1 MIGLMSTY
9 RCKIGTA
16 DGRIIEKDFEA
27 ESREV
32 LQESLEEQGFF
43 VFRIRK
49 SLQWFAKGAGR
60 NSLSGRRFLAMNQEM
75 LVLIRSGLPILQVLD
90 TMIERMEAG
99 GMLNALQEIRAE
111 VKGGSALSDAFDRFS
126 HMFPQLY
133 VASLRAG
140 EQSGDL
146 PVTLGRYIEY
156 QKRVEAI
163 KAKVR
168 SATFYPALLAI
179 AVTLVLGFLLLYV
192 IPSFTQV
199 YADADVQLPLLT
211 RLVIAVANGLVA
223 GLPIWLPALVVG
235 LLLLRTYART
245 EAGALLADGLKLR
258 LPFFGEL
265 LNEYA
270 LSTFCR
276 TFATTL
282 ASGIPIVQSMQMARG
297 TLNNLVLEKRLSGA
311 VSRIREGEKISEALE
326 HEGNFP
332 AIALRMIGVGE
343 TSGSLV
349 DMLNDV
355 SEYYEAEVERRLD
368 RLTTIVEP
376 LMMMTMGL
384 LIGGIVVAM
393 YIPIFQLAG
402 TVQ

>member
-1 MIGLMSTY
+1 
-9 RCKIGTA
+9 
-16 DGRIIEKDFEA
+16 
-27 ESREV
+27 
-32 LQESLEEQGFF
+32 
-43 VFRIRK
+43 
-49 SLQWFAKGAGR
+49 
-60 NSLSGRRFLAMNQEM
+60 M

-90 TMIERMEAG
+90 TLVDRMEAG
-99 GMLNALQEIRAE
+99 KLFNTLQEIRTD
-111 VKGGSALSDAFDRFS
+111 VKGGNSLSGAFGRFPK
-126 HMFPQLY
+126 MFPQLY
-133 VASLRAG
+133 VASLQAG

-146 PVTLGRYIEY
+146 PVTLARYIEY

-168 SATFYPALLAI
+168 SATFYPALLAV
-179 AVTLVLGFLLLYV
+179 AVTVVLGFLLLFV

-199 YADADVQLPLLT
+199 YADANVQLPFLT
-211 RLVIAVANGLVA
+211 RMVIALANGLVA
-223 GLPIWLPALVVG
+223 GLPIWVPTFLISLF
-235 LLLLRTYART
+235 LLRVYIRT
-245 EAGALLADGLKLR
+245 EAGALLVDRIKLQ
-258 LPFFGEL
+258 LPFFGPL

-282 ASGIPIVQSMQMARG
+282 ASGIPIVQAMQMSRG
-297 TLNNLVLEKRLSGA
+297 TLNNRILERGLAGA
-311 VSRIREGEKISEALE
+311 IIRIQEGARISEALE
-326 HEGNFP
+326 QTGNFP
-332 AIALRMIGVGE
+332 VIALRMIGVGE

-349 DMLNDV
+349 DMLDDV
-355 SEYYEAEVERRLD
+355 SEYYEDEVERRLD
-368 RLTTIVEP
+368 RLTTMVEP

>member
-1 MIGLMSTY
+1 MSTY
-9 RCKIGTA
+9 RCKIGTS
-16 DGRIIEKDFEA
+16 DGRVLEKEFEA
-27 ESREV
+27 ENRED
-32 LQESLEEQGFF
+32 LQENLEEQGFF
-43 VFRIRK
+43 VFKVRRV
-49 SLQWFAKGAGR
+49 SLQWFTRGSASG
-60 NSLSGRRFLAMNQEM
+60 SLSGRRFLALNQEM

-90 TMIERMEAG
+90 TLVDRMEAG
-99 GMLNALQEIRAE
+99 KLFNTLQEIRTD
-111 VKGGSALSDAFDRFS
+111 VKGGNSLSGAFGRFPK
-126 HMFPQLY
+126 MFPQLY
-133 VASLRAG
+133 VASLQAG

-146 PVTLGRYIEY
+146 PVTLARYIEY

-168 SATFYPALLAI
+168 SATFYPALLAV
-179 AVTLVLGFLLLYV
+179 AVTAVLGFLLLFV

-199 YADADVQLPLLT
+199 YADANVQLPFLT
-211 RLVIAVANGLVA
+211 RMVIALANGLVA
-223 GLPIWLPALVVG
+223 GLPIWVPTFLISLF
-235 LLLLRTYART
+235 LLRVYIRT
-245 EAGALLADGLKLR
+245 EAGALLVDRIKLQ
-258 LPFFGEL
+258 LPFFGPL

-282 ASGIPIVQSMQMARG
+282 ASGIPIVQAMQMSRG
-297 TLNNLVLEKRLSGA
+297 TLNNRILERGLAGA
-311 VSRIREGEKISEALE
+311 IIRIQEGARISEALE
-326 HEGNFP
+326 QTGNFP
-332 AIALRMIGVGE
+332 VIALRMIGVGE

-349 DMLNDV
+349 DMLDDV
-355 SEYYEAEVERRLD
+355 SEYYEDEVERRLD
-368 RLTTIVEP
+368 RLTTMVEP

>member
-1 MIGLMSTY
+1 MSTY
-9 RCKIGTA
+9 RCKIGTS
-16 DGRIIEKDFEA
+16 DGRVLEKEFEA
-27 ESREV
+27 ENRAA
-32 LQESLEEQGFF
+32 LQETLEEQGFF
-43 VFRIRK
+43 VFKIRK
-49 SLQWFAKGAGR
+49 APLQWFSKGSGGGAI
-60 NSLSGRRFLAMNQEM
+60 SGRRFLSLNQEM

-90 TMIERMEAG
+90 TLVDRMEPG
-99 GMLNALQEIRAE
+99 GLLNTLQDIRTD
-111 VKGGSALSDAFDRFS
+111 VKGGSSLSDAFDRFS
-126 HMFPQLY
+126 SMFPHLY

-146 PVTLGRYIEY
+146 PVTLARYIEY

-168 SATFYPALLAI
+168 SATFYPMLLGI
-179 AVTLVLGFLLLYV
+179 AVTAVLAFLLLYV

-199 YADADVQLPLLT
+199 YADANVKLPLLT
-211 RLVIAVANGLVA
+211 RLVITVANGLLS
-223 GLPIWLPALVVG
+223 GLPFWLPAMLISFF
-235 LLLLRTYART
+235 LLRAYART
-245 EAGALLADGLKLR
+245 ESGALFVDRLKLR
-258 LPFFGEL
+258 LPFFGEM

-282 ASGIPIVQSMQMARG
+282 ASGIPIVQAMQMSRG
-297 TLNNLVLEKRLSGA
+297 TLNNRVLEKSISGA
-311 VSRIREGEKISEALE
+311 VNRIHEGEKISEALE
-326 HEGNFP
+326 KTGNFP
-332 AIALRMIGVGE
+332 VIALRMIGVGE

-349 DMLNDV
+349 DMLTDV
-355 SEYYEAEVERRLD
+355 SEYYEDEVERRLD
-368 RLTTIVEP
+368 RMTTMVEP

>member
-1 MIGLMSTY
+1 MSTY
-9 RCKIGTA
+9 RCKIGTS
-16 DGRIIEKDFEA
+16 DGRVLEKEFEA
-27 ESREV
+27 ESRAD
-32 LQESLEEQGFF
+32 LQANLEEQGFF
-43 VFRIRK
+43 VFKIRK
-49 SLQWFAKGAGR
+49 SSLQWLRRSAGGGG
-60 NSLSGRRFLAMNQEM
+60 LSGRRFLGLNQEM

-90 TMIERMEAG
+90 TLVDRMEPG
-99 GMLNALQEIRAE
+99 GLLNTLQDIRSD
-111 VKGGSALSDAFDRFS
+111 VKGGNSLSDAFERFPK
-126 HMFPQLY
+126 MFPQLY

-146 PVTLGRYIEY
+146 PVTLARYIEY

-168 SATFYPALLAI
+168 SATFYPILLGI
-179 AVTLVLGFLLLYV
+179 AVTVVLAFLMLYV

-199 YADADVQLPLLT
+199 YADANVQLPLLT
-211 RLVIAVANGLVA
+211 RLVIALANGMVS
-223 GLPIWLPALVVG
+223 GLPVWLPALLVA
-235 LLLLRTYART
+235 LFLARAYVHT
-245 EAGALLADGLKLR
+245 DSGALQADRIKLK

-282 ASGIPIVQSMQMARG
+282 ASGIPIVQAMQMSRA
-297 TLNNLVLEKRLSGA
+297 TLNNRVLETRLSAAINRIHEG
-311 VSRIREGEKISEALE
+311 SRISEALE
-326 HEGNFP
+326 QTGSFP
-332 AIALRMIGVGE
+332 IIALRMIGVGE

-349 DMLNDV
+349 DMLTDV
-355 SEYYEAEVERRLD
+355 SEYYEDEVERRLD
-368 RLTTIVEP
+368 RLTTMVEP

-402 TVQ
+402 TVN

>member
-1 MIGLMSTY
+1 MSTY

-60 NSLSGRRFLAMNQEM
+60 SSLSGRRFLAMNQEM

-99 GMLNALQEIRAE
+99 GMLSALQEIRSD
-111 VKGGSALSDAFDRFS
+111 VKGGSALSDAFGRFS
-126 HMFPQLY
+126 HLFPQLY

-168 SATFYPALLAI
+168 SATFYPALLVI

-192 IPSFTQV
+192 IPTFTQV
-199 YADADVQLPLLT
+199 YADADVELPLLT
-211 RLVIAVANGLVA
+211 QLVIALANGLVS
-223 GLPIWLPALVVG
+223 GLPFWLPALVVG

-245 EAGALLADGLKLR
+245 ERGKVLVDGLKLR

-282 ASGIPIVQSMQMARG
+282 ASGIPIVQAMQMSRG
-297 TLNNLVLEKRLSGA
+297 TLNNFILEKRLSAA
-311 VSRIREGEKISEALE
+311 VSRIREGAKISEALE
-326 HEGNFP
+326 QAGNFP
-332 AIALRMIGVGE
+332 VIALRMIGVGE

-349 DMLNDV
+349 DMLTDV

-368 RLTTIVEP
+368 RLTTIIEP

>member
-1 MIGLMSTY
+1 MSTY

-43 VFRIRK
+43 VFKIRK

-60 NSLSGRRFLAMNQEM
+60 SRLSGRRFLAMNQEM

-99 GMLNALQEIRAE
+99 GMLAALQEIRSE
-111 VKGGSALSDAFDRFS
+111 VKGGSALSDAFGRFPQ
-126 HMFPQLY
+126 MFPHLY

-179 AVTLVLGFLLLYV
+179 AVALVLGFLLLYV
-192 IPSFTQV
+192 IPTFTQV
-199 YADADVQLPLLT
+199 YTDANVQLPLLT
-211 RLVIAVANGLVA
+211 RLVIALANGLVA
-223 GLPIWLPALVVG
+223 WLPFWVPALIAG
-235 LLLLRTYART
+235 LLLLRVFART
-245 EAGALLADGLKLR
+245 ERGAVRVDGLKLR

-282 ASGIPIVQSMQMARG
+282 ASGIPIVQAMQMSRG

-311 VSRIREGEKISEALE
+311 VNRIREGAKISEALE
-326 HEGNFP
+326 QAGHFP
-332 AIALRMIGVGE
+332 VIALRMIGVGE

-349 DMLNDV
+349 DMLTDV

-368 RLTTIVEP
+368 RLTTVVEP
-376 LMMMTMGL
+376 VMMMTMGL